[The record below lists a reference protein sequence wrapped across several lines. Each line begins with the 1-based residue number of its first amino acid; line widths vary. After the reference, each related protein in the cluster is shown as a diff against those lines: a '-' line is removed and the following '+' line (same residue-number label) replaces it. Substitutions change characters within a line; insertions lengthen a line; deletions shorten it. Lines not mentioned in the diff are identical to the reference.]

1 MAGADRTAGDSLT
14 PRQIA
19 ELRAK
24 VERGELD
31 PTALGAPAQEGGE
44 LSPEE
49 AMERSIAEWRA
60 EPGAADPRLVELV
73 RELAAKP
80 YSRGLFDTLR
90 LIQCI
95 CNDKPR
101 LGDSAGVRQDPVRL
115 GQEASLRFAPSSL
128 AGFLPAKG
136 SRPPR
141 LLASGFGLMGPNG
154 PMPLHFTQYV
164 LDRQLHVKD
173 HTLARFLD
181 IFHHRAASLFFK
193 AWAINE
199 PTVEHDRPDNDRFAF
214 YIASLIGLGGE
225 QMRGRD
231 ALPDNAKLHYAGRQ
245 INHSRDAE
253 GLEAIVGDYFKVPCR
268 LEQFVGQWLELP
280 DDAKSRLGESPE
292 TGTLGVSTIVGSS
305 VWDVQQRFRLVLGP
319 MDLKTYRRFLPGGG
333 GFERLS
339 AWVRTYAGFEYTW
352 DARLILRKEEVPG
365 TALGGGARLG
375 WTSWIKSG
383 PAPSDAD
390 TLVLRPPA

>member
-1 MAGADRTAGDSLT
+1 MAGTDRTTGDSLT

-31 PTALGAPAQEGGE
+31 PSALGAEAAPEEGGDE
-44 LSPEE
+44 LTPLE
-49 AMERSIAEWRA
+49 ALERSITGWR
-60 EPGAADPRLVELV
+60 ADPRLTELV
-73 RELAAKP
+73 RTLAAEP
-80 YSRGLFDTLR
+80 YQHGFYDTLR

-95 CNDKPR
+95 CDAKPR
-101 LGDSAGVRQDPVRL
+101 LGDSIGVRQDPVRL
-115 GQEASLRFAPSSL
+115 GQEASLRFAPSAL
-128 AGFLPAKG
+128 AGCLPAKDA
-136 SRPPR
+136 RPPR
-141 LLASGFGLMGPNG
+141 VMLSGFGLLGPNG

-164 LDRQLHVKD
+164 LDRTLHAKD

-199 PTVEHDRPDNDRFAF
+199 PTVEHDRPNNDRFAF
-214 YIASLIGLGGE
+214 YLSSLIGLAGE
-225 QMRGRD
+225 HMRGRD

-245 INHSRDAE
+245 INHTRDAE
-253 GLEAIVGDYFKVPCR
+253 GLEAIVGDYFRTPCR

-280 DDAKSRLGESPE
+280 SDARSRLGESPE

-319 MDLKTYRRFLPGGG
+319 MGLKTYLRFLPGGG
-333 GFERLS
+333 GFERLE
-339 AWVRTYAGFEYTW
+339 AWVRTYAGFEYSW
-352 DARLILRKEEVPG
+352 DAQLILRKEEVPG
-365 TALGGGARLG
+365 STLGGGSRLG
-375 WTSWIKSG
+375 WTSWVKSG
-383 PAPSDAD
+383 PTPRDSDS
-390 TLVLRPPA
+390 LVLRSSA